1 MMIAVGTNS
10 YVTEAELSEYA
21 LQRGITI
28 SGDTEILLIK
38 AMDFLEIK
46 KYKGSKTSISQTLE
60 WPRTVTYTYDAFLT
74 TDSDYIDPNVVPT
87 KIKTAQIV
95 AALLIDAGNDLL
107 ANVERVTK
115 REKVDV
121 IEVEYDVQSIATTSY
136 TQLNDLLRPYLANA
150 QYGTKRI

>member
-1 MMIAVGTNS
+1 MIIVGTNS

-28 SGDTEILLIK
+28 SGDTEMLLIK

-60 WPRTVTYTYDAFLT
+60 FPRTVTYAYSAFLT
-74 TDSDYIDPNVVPT
+74 TDSDYIDPDVVPT

-95 AALLIDAGNDLL
+95 ASLLIDAGNDLL

-136 TQLNDLLRPYLANA
+136 TQLNDLLRPYLSNT

>member
-1 MMIAVGTNS
+1 MIAVGTNS